1 MSGDWAVSRS
11 DCHECEVLKDYYW
24 LKVNRFLL
32 ELRSFSKPY
41 LSRSVFP
48 RNQDEEIKDAKEEAL
63 NALRALVSHLK
74 ACYDLDRERAA

>member
-1 MSGDWAVSRS
+1 MLGDWAVSRS

-32 ELRSFSKPY
+32 ELRPFSKPY
-41 LSRSVFP
+41 LTSPFFP
-48 RNQDEEIKDAKEEAL
+48 RNQDEEIKDAKEQAL

-74 ACYDLDRERAA
+74 ACYALERERAA